1 MPPSSVVRLLP
12 RSGELLE
19 PLTVTPR
26 MTGPPLSLKK
36 AMSVFS
42 DWPVEERVARR
53 RPMAASMEESMA
65 A

>member
-1 MPPSSVVRLLP
+1 
-12 RSGELLE
+12 
-19 PLTVTPR
+19 

-36 AMSVFS
+36 AMSVFY
-42 DWPVEERVARR
+42 DLPVEFRVARS